1 MLDRVVL
8 GSDNWREEATDAP
21 MRIWRNEAGDGMSLF
36 YFDLPPDIPVALT
49 AVDELRRFYRLLVAE
64 AIGGL
69 VELDVVAFDGLPGIR
84 QIVKHPQAGGDMT
97 YLGSCT
103 IPRRSFSYVLKI
115 QCEERGPTGLRDAS
129 VLDQALAQGRVAIG
143 KDGGVTGWAADPY
156 DPDFRAEVLRN
167 QADDERYD
175 ADFPDHP
182 LSRLRRGLKDVE
194 SSLSLAASIKTA
206 AEFQPIPERQVKQS

>member
-1 MLDRVVL
+1 
-8 GSDNWREEATDAP
+8 
-21 MRIWRNEAGDGMSLF
+21 MRTESGNS
-36 YFDLPPDIPVALT
+36 
-49 AVDELRRFYRLLVAE
+49 
-64 AIGGL
+64 
-69 VELDVVAFDGLPGIR
+69 
-84 QIVKHPQAGGDMT
+84 
-97 YLGSCT
+97 

-194 SSLSLAASIKTA
+194 STLSLAASIKTA
-206 AEFQPIPERQVKQS
+206 AEFQPVPERQAKQS